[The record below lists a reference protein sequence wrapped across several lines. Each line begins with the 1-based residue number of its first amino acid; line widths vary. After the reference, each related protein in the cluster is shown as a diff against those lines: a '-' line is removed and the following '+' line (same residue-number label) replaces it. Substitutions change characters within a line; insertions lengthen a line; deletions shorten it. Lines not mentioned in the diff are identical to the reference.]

1 MQFYWGFPRGLV
13 VRHCLPMQEM
23 QETWVQ
29 PLGRGDLLEKETAT
43 YSSILA
49 GKFHGPRSLVGYKE
63 LDMTEHTCTHTHT
76 HNFIYKII
84 YVYDLYVSNNINY
97 FKHTSLFFGHVTLQ
111 GRHDLWVVLLLKMIT
126 GQCFFPFYGYTTLRA
141 SGRKRI
147 W

>member
-1 MQFYWGFPRGLV
+1 M
-13 VRHCLPMQEM
+13 C
-23 QETWVQ
+23 
-29 PLGRGDLLEKETAT
+29 
-43 YSSILA
+43 
-49 GKFHGPRSLVGYKE
+49 
-63 LDMTEHTCTHTHT
+63 THT

-97 FKHTSLFFGHVTLQ
+97 FKHTSLFFDHVTLQ

-126 GQCFFPFYGYTTLRA
+126 GHWFFPFYGYTTLGA